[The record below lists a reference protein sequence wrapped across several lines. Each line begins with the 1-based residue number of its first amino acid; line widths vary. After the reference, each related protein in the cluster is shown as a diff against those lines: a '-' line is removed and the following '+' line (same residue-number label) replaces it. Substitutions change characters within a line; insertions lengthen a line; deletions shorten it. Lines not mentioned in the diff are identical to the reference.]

1 MASFALFCPKSA
13 TPLDPARI
21 VLVRESFSLWGF
33 LLPLPFCLWHRNWRL
48 SALLVLIGLALSVL
62 PSFGIMIT
70 EGSVL
75 AVELLM
81 GLYVGF
87 AAADIRAAALER
99 RDYDLVDVVMARDED
114 SALLRFLDQCLD
126 QSRNQSMNQSLASTR
141 HTPNQPAASSPSPA
155 SVPAMPLGTSGVLG
169 LFPESQR

>member
-13 TPLDPARI
+13 APLDPARI

-48 SALLVLIGLALSVL
+48 SGSLVLIGIAISFL
-62 PSFGIMIT
+62 PSFGITIP
-70 EGSVL
+70 EGSIL
-75 AVELLM
+75 ALELLM

-114 SALLRFLDQCLD
+114 SALLRFLDQCL
-126 QSRNQSMNQSLASTR
+126 NQSLASTR

>member
-48 SALLVLIGLALSVL
+48 SGLLVLIGLALSVL

-114 SALLRFLDQCLD
+114 SALLRFLDQ
-126 QSRNQSMNQSLASTR
+126 SMNQSLASTR
-141 HTPNQPAASSPSPA
+141 HAPHQPAASSPSPA

>member
-48 SALLVLIGLALSVL
+48 SGLLVLIGLALIVL
-62 PSFGIMIT
+62 PSFGIMIN

-114 SALLRFLDQCLD
+114 SALLRFLDQ
-126 QSRNQSMNQSLASTR
+126 SMNQSLASTR
-141 HTPNQPAASSPSPA
+141 HAPHQPAASSPSPA

>member
-48 SALLVLIGLALSVL
+48 SGLLVLIGLALSVL

-114 SALLRFLDQCLD
+114 SALLRFLDQCLH
-126 QSRNQSMNQSLASTR
+126 QSMNQSLASTR
-141 HTPNQPAASSPSPA
+141 HTLHQPAASSSPSPA

>member
-1 MASFALFCPKSA
+1 MASFALFCPKSPA
-13 TPLDPARI
+13 PLDPARI
-21 VLVRESFSLWGF
+21 LLVRESFSLWGF

-48 SALLVLIGLALSVL
+48 SGLLMLIGIVMSVL

-70 EGSVL
+70 EESAV

-99 RDYDLVDVVMARDED
+99 GGYDLVDVVMARDEE
-114 SALLRFLDQCLD
+114 SALLRFLDQSFASNR
-126 QSRNQSMNQSLASTR
+126 QAPPQAAAAQPLATQ
-141 HTPNQPAASSPSPA
+141 T
-155 SVPAMPLGTSGVLG
+155 MPLGTSDVLG

>member
-62 PSFGIMIT
+62 PSFGIMIP

-114 SALLRFLDQCLD
+114 SALLRFLDQCL
-126 QSRNQSMNQSLASTR
+126 NQSLASTR

>member
-114 SALLRFLDQCLD
+114 SALLRFLDQCL
-126 QSRNQSMNQSLASTR
+126 NQSSDQSLASTR
-141 HTPNQPAASSPSPA
+141 HPPHQPSASSASPA